1 VNKRT
6 ISPFGELVKKIKIQ
20 TYRDKMRFPTKKT
33 TFSRNVGKL
42 KPSPL
47 QPVLPLLPEVLPTK
61 DQDKAKFISFELK
74 SRAGQPVGSTTYKK
88 FVRVF
93 EEGTPQQWIDLI
105 RDVEEIWTQNSVN
118 GPTDRI
124 STIRAL
130 LKGESL
136 TAFDTAL
143 EDVRVDPDPNVQ
155 ALVPLTLDHIGDAM
169 DQVAT
174 AVFPHRALEIQK
186 LWMNRGMRKPFD
198 LSTRKT
204 AAAITKINNSL
215 PLFPLG
221 SPESKFTDQELV
233 GLLEWSLPMHWRKKF
248 DLDGYI
254 PTLGTKSKL
263 IAECE
268 AIERNE
274 IVKERDRKDDND
286 NNNKYKNTK
295 TGKFAARPGKDDR
308 RGNGQFYCKNCGRNR
323 THDTSKCY
331 FLKDKTQRFEK
342 KNLTSNEEASKKDC
356 PFSRRTFRKEVNTL
370 ARKAGKKNALGL
382 YASALKR
389 QQDKESKNKQAK
401 RRAIESED
409 SSSSE
414 DSISVNNLEKPIPR
428 KMNNKLNMAR
438 AVTKTKSTNK
448 DKKKGKKEE
457 EDIGFLSAV
466 KKMQIDDDYEM
477 LDSDDDVLSLDEEEI
492 SIASEDI

>member
-1 VNKRT
+1 
-6 ISPFGELVKKIKIQ
+6 
-20 TYRDKMRFPTKKT
+20 MRFPTKRT
-33 TFSRNVGKL
+33 TFSRNGGKL

-74 SRAGQPVGSTTYKK
+74 SRAGQPAGSTTYKK

-105 RDVEEIWTQNSVN
+105 RDVEEIWTQNTVN
-118 GPTDRI
+118 GPTDRT

-155 ALVPLTLDHIGDAM
+155 ALVPLTVDHIGQAM
-169 DQVAT
+169 DNVAT

-186 LWMNRGMRKPFD
+186 LWMNRGMRKPYD

-221 SPESKFTDQELV
+221 NQDSKFSDQELV
-233 GLLEWSLPMHWRKKF
+233 GLLEWSLPAHWRKKF

-254 PTLGTKSKL
+254 PTLGTKAKL
-263 IAECE
+263 ISECE

-274 IVKERDRKDDND
+274 IAKDKERKDDND
-286 NNNKYKNTK
+286 NNNNKKNK
-295 TGKFAARPGKDDR
+295 FGKFVARAKKNDR
-308 RGNGQFYCKNCGRNR
+308 SRNVYFFCENCGRNR
-323 THDTSKCY
+323 THDTAKCF
-331 FLKDKTQRFEK
+331 FLKNKTQRFEN
-342 KNLTSNEEASKKDC
+342 KNLTSNDNASKKEH

-370 ARKAGKKNALGL
+370 ARKASKKNALGL

-389 QQDKESKNKQAK
+389 QQDKESKAKQAK
-401 RRAIESED
+401 RRANESED
-409 SSSSE
+409 SSASE
-414 DSISVNNLEKPIPR
+414 ASMSVHNLEKPIPR
-428 KMNNKLNMAR
+428 KKNIRAAVAKTNPKNKLVKKA
-438 AVTKTKSTNK
+438 
-448 DKKKGKKEE
+448 DGKKKNDEI
-457 EDIGFLSAV
+457 DIGFLSAV
-466 KKMQIDDDYEM
+466 KKMQLEDDYDM
-477 LDSDDDVLSLDEEEI
+477 LDSDDDVLSLDDDEEV
-492 SIASEDI
+492 SITSADI